1 MKQRLLIVDDDAE
14 IVSWLTESLT
24 DAGYAVEGLTKPLEA
39 LTRVEAQAFDLVVT
53 DVYMPELRGTEL
65 MREIH
70 RRRPG
75 QLVLLVTAFGSIDM
89 AVEAV
94 RAGATDLVTKPFTLD
109 RLKLAIDRALDER
122 RMRREIVHLRRA
134 VPSLGDENLVARSPA
149 MQKVVELARRVARAD
164 LTVLVTGESGVGK
177 GAMARFIHESG
188 PRARGP
194 FVQVNC
200 AALPAQ
206 LVESELFGV
215 RRGAFTDARE
225 DRAGLF
231 ARAGGG
237 TLFLDEIAEMPLET
251 QPKLLHALETG
262 RVRPVGSPDEIG
274 VDARIVAATNRPLED
289 AMRDKAFRQDLYFRL
304 NIVRIEVPPLRDRRE
319 DVEALV
325 DVFLARAC
333 ARQGRPLMGIAA
345 DARRWLLRHDW
356 PGNVRELANVVERA
370 VALGEHDTIVL
381 GDLHL
386 AEGSA
391 RSGDFLGEAVARGM
405 TLADVERAYIDR
417 VLHATGGNKVQAA
430 ELLGID
436 RRTLYRRLSGDDE

>member
-1 MKQRLLIVDDDAE
+1 MKQRLLIVDDDPDIVAWLAE
-14 IVSWLTESLT
+14 ALG
-24 DAGYAVEGLTKPLEA
+24 DAGYAVEGVTSPLEA
-39 LTRVEAQAFDLVVT
+39 LARVEAHAFDLVIT

-94 RAGATDLVTKPFTLD
+94 RAGATDLVTKPFTIE
-109 RLKLAIDRALDER
+109 RLKLAIERALDER

-134 VPSLGDENLVARSPA
+134 VPSLGDENLVARSPS

-215 RRGAFTDARE
+215 RRGAYTDARE

-262 RVRPVGSPDEIG
+262 KVRPVGSPDEIAT
-274 VDARIVAATNRPLED
+274 DARIVAATNRPLED
-289 AMRDKAFRQDLYFRL
+289 AMRDKSFRQDLYFRL
-304 NIVRIEVPPLRDRRE
+304 NIVRIEVPPLRERRE

-381 GDLHL
+381 DDLHL

-417 VLHATGGNKVQAA
+417 VLHATDGNKVQAA

-436 RRTLYRRLSGDDE
+436 RRTLYRRLGGDDV